1 MLSLIS
7 IKINKM
13 NSNWTI
19 TKVTTTIQSNSSL
32 SGGKGVIFHIYDIQ
46 SNKYSEYF
54 IKEVRRGS
62 LYCKCTNSKCETY
75 LNVFPGPL
83 INIIPNGISKRRK
96 LYKIDGTIPHSVL
109 LEKTNY
115 NGVDH
120 YLDKEHT
127 TRCRDINLRLC
138 SATTHAAPREI
149 RGRISS
155 CEYTVDQSLKREWAK
170 VATGL
175 TEKNPTAPPTSLKR
189 KADDILSSGSNIDN
203 SIWGNFNLHGLNSV
217 VNLDKIKY
225 VKKKIKIA
233 TGLTSDSVP
242 DSLKF
247 VNLTYP
253 VSERVQFIYQFE
265 RFTILTLPHELRGLN
280 GNRVYLDGTFRWVNG
295 NQTYKQIY
303 IISRKVESD
312 NKVRSVPVVF
322 ALMLSKKEEDYVL
335 FLNKLKE
342 IHNSKFPDDP
352 TLNFKEISTDFEI
365 AVFNACK
372 SVMPTSTHFFC
383 AFHFLQNM
391 RKRINNI
398 CKGKQYFAVPYLVNL
413 FNLLRGI
420 IYVPWSR
427 YRFLINHFFN
437 FLENEFRVEV
447 HDSYKI
453 DYDSFIS
460 YLRIYYFTDTNKH
473 SFINWDFNSQILDT
487 GNVDVTNNTAEA
499 LNSKFNSI
507 TGSRYQTYHSLLSMI
522 SDYKKDFFENVT
534 LSQIRDNKLRT
545 RPKSLIRKYEV
556 ITEYLYEYED
566 MTTPEKL
573 EFLLPLLTALH
584 SIPKDPSVPYES
596 LQSFLPN

>member
-1 MLSLIS
+1 
-7 IKINKM
+7 M

-46 SNKYSEYF
+46 SNNYSEYF

-83 INIIPNGISKRRK
+83 INIIPNGISRRRK
-96 LYKIDGTIPHSVL
+96 LYKIDDTIPHSVL
-109 LEKTNY
+109 LDKTNY
-115 NGVDH
+115 NCVDH

-175 TEKNPTAPPTSLKR
+175 TEK
-189 KADDILSSGSNIDN
+189 
-203 SIWGNFNLHGLNSV
+203 
-217 VNLDKIKY
+217 
-225 VKKKIKIA
+225 
-233 TGLTSDSVP
+233 
-242 DSLKF
+242 
-247 VNLTYP
+247 
-253 VSERVQFIYQFE
+253 
-265 RFTILTLPHELRGLN
+265 
-280 GNRVYLDGTFRWVNG
+280 
-295 NQTYKQIY
+295 
-303 IISRKVESD
+303 
-312 NKVRSVPVVF
+312 
-322 ALMLSKKEEDYVL
+322 
-335 FLNKLKE
+335 
-342 IHNSKFPDDP
+342 
-352 TLNFKEISTDFEI
+352 
-365 AVFNACK
+365 
-372 SVMPTSTHFFC
+372 
-383 AFHFLQNM
+383 
-391 RKRINNI
+391 
-398 CKGKQYFAVPYLVNL
+398 
-413 FNLLRGI
+413 
-420 IYVPWSR
+420 
-427 YRFLINHFFN
+427 
-437 FLENEFRVEV
+437 
-447 HDSYKI
+447 
-453 DYDSFIS
+453 
-460 YLRIYYFTDTNKH
+460 DTNKH

-573 EFLLPLLTALH
+573 EYLFPLLTALH
-584 SIPKDPSVPYES
+584 SIPKDPSVPYQS